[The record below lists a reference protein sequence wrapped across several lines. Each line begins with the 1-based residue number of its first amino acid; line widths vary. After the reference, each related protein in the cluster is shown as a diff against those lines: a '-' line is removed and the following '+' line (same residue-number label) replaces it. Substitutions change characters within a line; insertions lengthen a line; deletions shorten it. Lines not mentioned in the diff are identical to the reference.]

1 MNSDIIPHSAW
12 IVNSLTPQQAR
23 VWQRLTSAPPEAR
36 NADGRVRADYL
47 AEAWPGGATVP
58 GWKNLLRVTIH
69 GLNHKLEPHSIRV
82 AGHVGGSGPR
92 AGGYEVIVGKERA
105 A

>member
-1 MNSDIIPHSAW
+1 MNSDIVPQSSM

-47 AEAWPGGATVP
+47 AEAWPGGATLP
-58 GWKNLLRVTIH
+58 GWRNLLRVTIYS
-69 GLNHKLEPHSIRV
+69 LNHNLATQHVRV
-82 AGHVGGSGPR
+82 VGRVGGSGPN
-92 AGGYEVIVGKERA
+92 AGGYAVVTTRERA
-105 A
+105 Q